1 MRLYR
6 VGMYISLALSI
17 LCHSTLVGQM
27 TSLRKEGTTRAV
39 IVGISEYQDKSIGDL
54 RFAHRDAEAFAA
66 YLQSEVG
73 GGLGE
78 DQFKLLTNERATGA
92 RFGEALQWL
101 LDNSKAG
108 DKAII
113 YFSGHGDVGNSISSP
128 EFLLFHDASSVSY
141 LTGGAWKVIELQ
153 ETITTLS
160 VKQEVSV
167 IVIADACR
175 SGKLGEGNLPGTSLW
190 PEALARQKANEI
202 KILSC
207 KADELSREG
216 EQWGGGRGVFSY
228 HLLDALSGMADV
240 DNDDVVTAQELR
252 NYLELKVMSEVAP
265 ARQTPQVVM
274 PQHET
279 VIVALDQV
287 HKDYV
292 LTRQQTGIQQFYKA
306 TTKTKKEEDIFMDL
320 DTSLYATYKA
330 FYRAL
335 DAKNFF
341 EPIDSCAEY
350 FYKQLIANNEIG
362 FLHGDIR
369 RDYAIA
375 LQDDAQ
381 ILINYIVNTELN
393 HINISHKKR
402 NKYHSQIPI
411 LLKRAL
417 QLLSSNHLIYKE
429 LDQRKKL
436 FEGLQK
442 LNLHVKA
449 NNDSINNEVVAS
461 LYNSINGE
469 PQSAI
474 AHFYLSKF
482 YMEAV
487 QNPDSAIYHTEIAL
501 QYIPNWILPL
511 TNLGFNLARHSNDL
525 SLSRKFLDRAK
536 LIDEENPH
544 VWYGFGGYYNYT
556 GQFDSMVIAYQNII
570 KKDSSSALVWANLG
584 AALMTSSTFKESEFA
599 LLKALQI
606 DSSMS
611 AVHYYLGCL
620 KHIQADFKAAELYY
634 LKSLSLRPGRVAV
647 LDSLGHIYLELGEYD
662 KSHAIYKEV
671 ESVAPKH
678 KFVQA
683 YLALIAYRLKKP
695 DIAKIHLTAWLKENP
710 MLKNQLCED
719 VYLSLLCDN
728 MEIKQNLLTN

>member
-1 MRLYR
+1 
-6 VGMYISLALSI
+6 MYISLALSI

-78 DQFKLLTNERATGA
+78 EQLKLLTNERATGA

-101 LDNSKAG
+101 LDNCRAG

-128 EFLLFHDASSVSY
+128 EFLLLHDASSVSY

-160 VKQEVSV
+160 VINDVSV

-228 HLLDALSGMADV
+228 HLLDALSGMADS
-240 DNDDVVTAQELR
+240 DMDDVVTAQELR
-252 NYLELKVMSEVAP
+252 NYLEQKVMSEVAP
-265 ARQTPQVVM
+265 ARQTPSVVM
-274 PQHET
+274 PQLET

-292 LTRQQTGIQQFYKA
+292 LTRQQTGIHQYYKA

-341 EPIDSCAEY
+341 EPTDSCAEY
-350 FYKQLIANNEIG
+350 YYNQLIAGNEIG
-362 FLHGDIR
+362 LLHGDIR

-381 ILINYIVNTELN
+381 ILINYIVNTELD

-402 NKYHSQIPI
+402 NKYYSQIPI
-411 LLKRAL
+411 LLERAL

-429 LDQRKKL
+429 LVQRKKL

-442 LNLHVKA
+442 FNLHIKA
-449 NNDSINNEVVAS
+449 NNDSIINEVVAS
-461 LYNSINGE
+461 LYHSINGE

-482 YMEAV
+482 YMESV

-599 LLKALQI
+599 LLKALEI

-620 KHIQADFKAAELYY
+620 KHIQEDFKAAELYY

-647 LDSLGHIYLELGEYD
+647 LDSLGHIYLELGEYE
-662 KSHAIYKEV
+662 KSHDIYMEL
-671 ESVAPKH
+671 ESIAPKH

-695 DIAKIHLTAWLKENP
+695 DSAKIHLNTWLKENP
-710 MLKNQLCED
+710 MFKNQLCED
-719 VYLSLLCDN
+719 VYLSALCDD